1 MFLYVTEVKM
11 LNSFQNK
18 AKKKFMIPKGVVK
31 TYKINANIIS
41 K

>member
-1 MFLYVTEVKM
+1 M

-18 AKKKFMIPKGVVK
+18 AKKKFMILKGVVK
-31 TYKINANIIS
+31 TYKINANTIS